1 MAKTVEIPDQES
13 FKLNEVCKLAN
24 VQPYMLRFWGTE
36 FEQLEAR
43 KSGTGQRLYTRDQV
57 ELILEIRRL
66 LFDEGL
72 TIAGARKKVDA
83 IMERGGPAAV
93 RKKKA
98 AAMKAVEPEAGDE
111 AAAEDPSGEA
121 ASSKPAAATSAPPEA
136 VEEKPTA
143 TAAAAVGTR
152 EKGSAG
158 STASG
163 PARSQPEPSAAAVGG
178 ASAEVID
185 EAVRERV
192 EPLTATLREVRTRI
206 AGILADLRK
215 E

>member
-83 IMERGGPAAV
+83 IMERGGPSAA
-93 RKKKA
+93 KKKKSA
-98 AAMKAVEPEAGDE
+98 TAKAVEPEAEAE
-111 AAAEDPSGEA
+111 AAAEESTGKA
-121 ASSKPAAATSAPPEA
+121 ASPKAEAGKAATSEA
-136 VEEKPTA
+136 VGAEGDEAKGKKKAVASEA
-143 TAAAAVGTR
+143 TSSEPERSVAAA
-152 EKGSAG
+152 
-158 STASG
+158 
-163 PARSQPEPSAAAVGG
+163 GG

-185 EAVRERV
+185 QAVRERV
-192 EPLTATLREVRTRI
+192 EPLATTLREVRNQI
-206 AGILADLRK
+206 ADLLADLRK